1 MKPMSQA
8 DLEAR
13 YVLFDKFAM
22 ADQRSYYKKTMEI
35 FRASAQQ
42 VNRLRAGSAFLT
54 GAAAAMAGLLVQIY
68 FVDGASCGANALNP
82 GDNCDTMR
90 LAVSFLA
97 GMAIVMPI
105 LGTIFG
111 TLADLYQW
119 DRLTTIYEA
128 ATENLEVADALSPRP
143 RDKGVEYR
151 AKLRA
156 FAEGTLVVME
166 DETAQWGQAIRTPES
181 LDRFIAEE
189 RARAAKV
196 GGDADA

>member
-13 YVLFDKFAM
+13 YQLFNKFAL
-22 ADQRSYYKKTMEI
+22 ADQRTYYKKTMGI
-35 FRASAQQ
+35 FRKSAAQ
-42 VNRLRAGSAFLT
+42 VNGLRAASAFLT
-54 GAAAAMAGLLVQIY
+54 GAAAALAGLLVQIY

-82 GDNCDTMR
+82 GDNCQMMR
-90 LAVSFLA
+90 MLVSFLA

-105 LGTIFG
+105 VGTIFG

-128 ATENLEVADALSPRP
+128 ATENLVLADALSPRP
-143 RDKGVEYR
+143 QDKGVVYR

-189 RARAAKV
+189 KARAARV
-196 GGDADA
+196 GGNADA